1 MSKEDRA
8 IWGYDRNIET
18 FYQST
23 VMGVWRYCLI
33 CWGGNIKKINIE
45 RLNDIVKR
53 AECVVGVG
61 LAPVKSIYQKLLGR
75 KLHRVCED
83 EEHPLHDV
91 LLVEVVSVVGQ
102 DYRC

>member
-1 MSKEDRA
+1 MKIGRFGATTE
-8 IWGYDRNIET
+8 IVKL

-23 VMGVWRYCLI
+23 VMRVWRYCLI

-45 RLNDIVKR
+45 RLDVVER
-53 AECVVGVG
+53 AVHVVGVG
-61 LAPVKSIYQKLLGR
+61 LALVKSVYQKLLGR

-91 LLVEVVSVVGQ
+91 LLVEVG
-102 DYRC
+102 